1 MKTLFATLS
10 LACAGFL
17 MAGAASAADA
27 PPAAGAVAA
36 ACKADVEK
44 LCPGVTPGD
53 GKIKACMKE
62 HRKELSTDCKK
73 ELAEALKAKKG

>member
-1 MKTLFATLS
+1 MKTLLSSLS

-17 MAGAASAADA
+17 LAGAASAADA
-27 PPAAGAVAA
+27 PPAAGAVAT

-44 LCPGVTPGD
+44 LCAGITPGD

-62 HRKELSTDCKK
+62 HRKELSPDCKK
-73 ELAEALKAKKG
+73 ELAEARKAKKG